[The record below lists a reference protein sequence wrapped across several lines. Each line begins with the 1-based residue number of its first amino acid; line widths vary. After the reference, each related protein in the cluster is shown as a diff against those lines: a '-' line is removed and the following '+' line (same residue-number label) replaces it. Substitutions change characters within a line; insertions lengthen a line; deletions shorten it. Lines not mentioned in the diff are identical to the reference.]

1 MSTDMLLQSEGVI
14 VEKTY
19 PNLVV
24 VIPAYNEARY
34 IGSVVLQAREY
45 TSTVIVVDDGST
57 DATREIARAAG
68 AIVESHGDNRGK
80 GAALETGFR
89 LANEYDPDVVVTID
103 ADGQHVV
110 SDIPTVIKPILND
123 EADIVIGSRYL
134 DDTSEVPQHR
144 VLGHRVFN
152 LMTRLASGVDSTDS
166 QSGFRAFSPR
176 ALMAMSFHSRSFS
189 VESEMQ
195 FMVRE
200 HDLRLV
206 EVPITIHYH
215 DKPKRPVWQH
225 GLIVLNGLL
234 QLVGQYR
241 PLLFFGIPS
250 FSIISLG
257 VAMGSYVVYIFSR
270 SQQLAMGYAMI
281 AVLLIVIGV
290 SGLFT
295 GIILHSVRGMVLR
308 ALHLNEDAFD
318 PREELR

>member
-1 MSTDMLLQSEGVI
+1 MSATVFLQPETVI
-14 VEKTY
+14 IKTQ

-34 IGSVVLQAREY
+34 IGSVVLQALEY
-45 TSTVIVVDDGST
+45 AYTVIVVDDGST
-57 DATREIARAAG
+57 DATREIAQAAG

-89 LANEYDPDVVVTID
+89 KALDYQPDVVVTID

-110 SDIPTVIKPILND
+110 SDIPQVIRPILED

-134 DDTSEVPQHR
+134 NDASDVPQHR
-144 VLGHRVFN
+144 VLGHWVFN
-152 LMTRLASGVDSTDS
+152 LVTRLASGVPSTDS

-176 ALMAMSFHSRSFS
+176 ALMVMSFHSRSFS

-241 PLLFFGIPS
+241 PLLFFGVPS
-250 FSIISLG
+250 LLVLLFGLALG
-257 VAMGSYVVYIFSR
+257 IMVVRIYTT
-270 SQQLAMGYAMI
+270 SQQLAIGYALITVLMI
-281 AVLLIVIGV
+281 FLGTT
-290 SGLFT
+290 GLFT
-295 GIILHSVRGMVLR
+295 GIILHSVRGLIMDGSYLKR
-308 ALHLNEDAFD
+308 QFE
-318 PREELR
+318 RSE